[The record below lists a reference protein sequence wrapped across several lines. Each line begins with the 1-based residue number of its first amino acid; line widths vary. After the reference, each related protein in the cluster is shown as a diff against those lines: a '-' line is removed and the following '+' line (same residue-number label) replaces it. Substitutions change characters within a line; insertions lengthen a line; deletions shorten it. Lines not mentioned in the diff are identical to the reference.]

1 MRDVASVEFAAKVN
15 VPIQAPIKNISATV
29 NPQVRFEILNVG
41 WGKKEGESEKLTHLT
56 QEGSLEDTIIV
67 V

>member
-1 MRDVASVEFAAKVN
+1 CVDSSTY
-15 VPIQAPIKNISATV
+15 KNIAATV